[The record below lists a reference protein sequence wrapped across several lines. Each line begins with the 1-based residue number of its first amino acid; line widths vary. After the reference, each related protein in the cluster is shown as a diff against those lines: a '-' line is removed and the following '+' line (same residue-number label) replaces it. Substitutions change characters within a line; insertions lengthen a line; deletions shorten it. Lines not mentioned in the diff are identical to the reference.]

1 MTDTN
6 TYIYVYINSYIHTFI
21 RSFILTY
28 LRTYIHTYLHTYV
41 YIYIYI
47 YTVAAYIDV
56 PIHPSMLDPQPNS
69 KRRQMQPTT
78 THKTMEVADL
88 SPTPRTVSETLTA

>member
-6 TYIYVYINSYIHTFI
+6 TYICIYKFIHTFI
-21 RSFILTY
+21 HSFIHTHIP
-28 LRTYIHTYLHTYV
+28 TYIHTYLLTY
-41 YIYIYI
+41 ICIYI

>member
-6 TYIYVYINSYIHTFI
+6 TYICIYKFIHTFI
-21 RSFILTY
+21 HSFIHTHIP
-28 LRTYIHTYLHTYV
+28 TYIHTYIHM
-41 YIYIYI
+41 YIYI